1 MRFMLNRKRGSG
13 VLPEPSY
20 IYSVLLSP
28 SQVSVDTVLV
38 EDSDTLQGA
47 IPYGEAS
54 RNER

>member
-1 MRFMLNRKRGSG
+1 MRFMLDRKRGSG
-13 VLPEPSY
+13 VSSEPSY
-20 IYSVLLSP
+20 IYSMLLSP